1 MFKHTLV
8 EFDEL
13 ETITEDKKRF
23 YLTPEGNKY
32 HQRPHHEVLRC
43 ISWWKTMLTIKT

>member
-1 MFKHTLV
+1 MRRATLGMFKHTLV

-23 YLTPEGNKY
+23 YLTPEG
-32 HQRPHHEVLRC
+32 
-43 ISWWKTMLTIKT
+43 ISILL